1 MISIKK
7 VNNGFKL
14 LYCRECGKMTKRDD
28 LFKIVCEEN
37 NDITLS
43 ITICTDCLIKLHD
56 LIEDTLSTD
65 KAIYQPL
72 IEFSNLE

>member
-7 VNNGFKL
+7 VNSSLKL
-14 LYCRECGKMTKRDD
+14 LYCRECGKITKRDN

-43 ITICTDCLIKLHD
+43 ITLCTDCLVKLHN

-65 KAIYQPL
+65 KAIY
-72 IEFSNLE
+72 

>member
-7 VNNGFKL
+7 VNSSLKL
-14 LYCRECGKMTKRDD
+14 LYCRECGKIIKRDD
-28 LFKIVCEEN
+28 LFKIVFEED

-43 ITICTDCLIKLHD
+43 ITLCTNCLVKLHN

-65 KAIYQPL
+65 NAIY
-72 IEFSNLE
+72 

>member
-7 VNNGFKL
+7 VSTELKL
-14 LYCRECGKMTKRDD
+14 LYCRECGKITKRDN

-43 ITICTDCLIKLHD
+43 IIICTDCLVKLHD
-56 LIEDTLSTD
+56 LIEDTLDTD
-65 KAIYQPL
+65 KAIY
-72 IEFSNLE
+72 